1 MNDSTL
7 TGSKEIIT
15 KWPFTEHVT
24 KLKANVIREILK
36 ISSRPGII
44 NFAGGLPAAELFPE
58 THLKTATEKVF
69 SKHGPKALQY
79 SLSMGIMEL
88 REIIAEEITGKFDA
102 SNDPNMIQITTGSQ
116 QGLDLLGR
124 VFISQGDYVLTE
136 SPTYLGALSA
146 FDFYQAKYCTVPLD
160 DEGMIVEMAEEQI
173 NKYHPKLIYM
183 VPTFQNPT
191 GITMSLRRRE
201 ALIDLAGKY
210 QIPIIDDNP
219 YGELRYSGDRVPSLK
234 ALGGNS
240 VISLG
245 TFSKIVSPGV
255 RLGWLTACHDVIRM
269 IERVKQAVDLHSTTF
284 TQYMLYEYIKAGHL
298 ASHIELI
305 KDAYKKRRD
314 AMIQTM
320 SNEFPDTITFTRPEG
335 GLFLW
340 ITLPEGYG
348 AADIFDKAIDAGV
361 AFVPG
366 KPFYPH
372 EDTDRNFR
380 LNFCHASEDNIIE
393 GTRRLA
399 SVLNTLM

>member
-1 MNDSTL
+1 MNDSTIIN
-7 TGSKEIIT
+7 SKEIIT
-15 KWPFTEHVT
+15 NWPFTENVT

-44 NFAGGLPAAELFPE
+44 NFAGGLPATELFPE
-58 THLKTATEKVF
+58 THLKDATEIVF

-102 SNDPNMIQITTGSQ
+102 SPDPASIQITTGSQ
-116 QGLDLLGR
+116 QGLDLIGR
-124 VFISQGDYVLTE
+124 VFISPGDYVMTE
-136 SPTYLGALSA
+136 APTYLGALSA
-146 FDFYQAKYCTVPLD
+146 FDFYQAQYCTVPMD
-160 DEGMIVEMAEEQI
+160 EEGMVVEKAEEQI
-173 NKYHPKLIYM
+173 KKYHPKLIYM

-191 GITMSLRRRE
+191 GITMSLKRRE
-201 ALIDLAGKY
+201 SLIDLAGKY

-219 YGELRYSGDRVPSLK
+219 YGELRYSGERVPSLK
-234 ALGGNS
+234 ALGGNA

-245 TFSKIVSPGV
+245 TFSKIISPGV
-255 RLGWLTACHDVIRM
+255 RLGWLTGCPEVMKM

-284 TQYMLYEYIKAGHL
+284 TQYMIYEYIKAGHL
-298 ASHIELI
+298 SSHIELI
-305 KDAYKKRRD
+305 KAEYRKRRD
-314 AMIQTM
+314 VMIETM
-320 SNEFPDTITFTRPEG
+320 SNEFPDSITFTRPEG

-348 AADIFDKAIDAGV
+348 AADIFDKSIDAGV

-380 LNFCHASEDNIIE
+380 VNFCHASEDNIVE
-393 GTRRLA
+393 GIKRLA
-399 SVLNTLM
+399 SVLNNLI